1 MKKTLVILLVIGIVG
16 CASNTQKQPLQIEIK
31 PSSLSK
37 LNIETENRP
46 IYKLRNYEGPEA
58 LDNNEVISLARQC
71 ISLHLRPRITYLSVR
86 TDQGKLQV
94 PVSVM
99 CENFQ
104 NQNILN

>member
-1 MKKTLVILLVIGIVG
+1 MKKILVLLIVIGIVG

-99 CENFQ
+99 CENFS